1 MRNAGW
7 PNLFV
12 LENSRLNVIF
22 YCFLDAEK
30 ENDLVVIETSMAVHL
45 GIDPIQ
51 WV

>member
-1 MRNAGW
+1 MQDGQICL
-7 PNLFV
+7 PLKTVV
-12 LENSRLNVIF
+12 LVVIF

-30 ENDLVVIETSMAVHL
+30 ENDLVVIETSIAVHL